1 MMTDKK
7 KPTLTVVST
16 SRTTSGA
23 DNTGTNTGTKTR
35 KQGPAK
41 AGQTWVNSEG
51 LTVKQEAFCI
61 AILNGTGWS
70 DAYREAYDAENMA
83 PATIHREA
91 YALATNPKIA
101 ARLERAEREK
111 QQEQRMQRLSR
122 AERVV
127 QKLEQIALRDGDTD
141 GTQVRAL
148 ELLGKTLGL
157 FIDRMETEDKTVRD
171 AGAVRAELEQRIA
184 RLIG

>member
-1 MMTDKK
+1 MTDKPK
-7 KPTLTVVST
+7 LTLVGDS
-16 SRTTSGA
+16 
-23 DNTGTNTGTKTR
+23 TGTNTGTKTTR
-35 KQGPAK
+35 GKPYKGQPK
-41 AGQTWVNSEG
+41 AGSVKTPVNSEG

-70 DAYREAYDAENMA
+70 DAYREAYNSGNMA
-83 PATIHREA
+83 PATVHREA
-91 YALATNPKIA
+91 YALATNHKIA

-127 QKLEQIALRDGDTD
+127 QKLEQIALREGDTD

-157 FIDRMETEDKTVRD
+157 FIDKVETEDKTQRD
-171 AGAVRAELEQRIA
+171 AETVRAELEARLN